1 MAVLETIAAA
11 NAAYSVIKTCI
22 SNGRETADLMSHV
35 GKFLG
40 AEHQLKEA
48 VEKKK
53 KSPLTAITGG
63 EEGDWEEF
71 QALEKIRQQ
80 RKELESYIR
89 LYGQAGQW
97 DRWVKWQADA
107 RVARKK
113 AALLAAK
120 QRQERSE
127 MIVALVGMFTALA
140 GFVGVIWWI
149 GDRLNKW

>member
-1 MAVLETIAAA
+1 MPVLETIAAA
-11 NAAYSVIKTCI
+11 NAAYSVIKKCI
-22 SNGRETADLMSHV
+22 SNGKETADLMGHV

-40 AEHQLKEA
+40 AEFALKEA

-53 KSPLTAITGG
+53 KSPFTAITGG

-71 QALEKIRQQ
+71 QALERIQAQ

-107 RVARKK
+107 RTARKK
-113 AALLAAK
+113 AAIAAERA
-120 QRQERSE
+120 RQERNE
-127 MIVALVGMFTALA
+127 MILAAIGMLLVFA
-140 GFVGVIWWI
+140 GFIGVIWWV
-149 GDRLNKW
+149 GGRMGQW

>member
-63 EEGDWEEF
+63 EEGDWQEF

-107 RVARKK
+107 RVARRK

-120 QRQERSE
+120 QRQQRNE
-127 MIVALVGMFTALA
+127 MILALIGMFTALG

-149 GDRLNKW
+149 GDRLDKW

>member
-40 AEHQLKEA
+40 AEHALKEA

-71 QALEKIRQQ
+71 QALEKIMQQ

-89 LYGQAGQW
+89 LYGAPGQW
-97 DRWVKWQADA
+97 DRWVQWQKDA

-113 AALLAAK
+113 AIAAAEK
-120 QRQERSE
+120 ARKERIE
-127 MIVALVGMFTALA
+127 MIVALVAMFTALA
-140 GFVGVIWWI
+140 GFVGIIWWI
-149 GDRLNKW
+149 GDRLGKW

>member
-53 KSPLTAITGG
+53 KSPLAAITGG

-71 QALEKIRQQ
+71 QALEKMKQQ

-89 LYGQAGQW
+89 LYGSTGQW

-107 RVARKK
+107 RVARRK
-113 AALLAAK
+113 AAIAAEK
-120 QRQERSE
+120 ARRERNE
-127 MIVALVGMFTALA
+127 MMAALIGMFTVFG
-140 GFVGVIWWI
+140 GFVGAIWWI
-149 GDRLNKW
+149 GDRLGKW

>member
-11 NAAYSVIKTCI
+11 NAAYSVIKTAI
-22 SNGRETADLMSHV
+22 GNGRETADLMSHV

-40 AEHQLKEA
+40 AEHNLKEA

-63 EEGDWEEF
+63 QEGDWEEF
-71 QALEKIRQQ
+71 QALENIKEK

-89 LYGQAGQW
+89 LYGSAGQW

-113 AALLAAK
+113 AMIAAEK
-120 QRQERSE
+120 ARKERNE
-127 MIVALVGMFTALA
+127 MIMVAGAGVALVGSFIAGLWAL
-140 GFVGVIWWI
+140 GRSMG
-149 GDRLNKW
+149 KW